1 MKVATD
7 EIKLT
12 SLRDCFMFLYWLHK
26 GGGRNKLGEVAQTMH
41 GRIGDYCQSQQ
52 VTKEQIESHL
62 ASFLGHVS
70 TFYEVLVRDGFPQEA
85 LASGASMPPNPS
97 LNAIFDALLECLPKF
112 LAAIYYLWYCVSHT
126 FESLGGGGWKNDC
139 PGWEKDRWYGF
150 RNNWGGDL
158 QAYLRDIVTKKYNVI
173 PGGFNRYEVRD
184 GWSYSGYSHGY
195 SMVTPLRKI
204 FEKKDDTAQ
213 NVFRDVF
220 ATSVLASTSGTQI
233 SNTAN
238 SLALVNVFCEIVV
251 EADENGNGEI
261 LKTHVQSKNGCVH
274 WDFLKAHCS
283 TLKSQLGK
291 IFNDKAFSFTGYGRK
306 REELNKEK
314 FAEKTADWLRSN
326 LDKVR
331 ENLEHIKSF
340 ESEHDYYAREF
351 STFRKHHNMLQEYYA
366 ALGPYFTKNLFPY
379 GFTFYGGKEH
389 IKTNAPFEDF
399 RADWDS
405 VIYELKR
412 DGSGLAELKRILD
425 GKGCRAPLPPPK
437 PRPRPA
443 PAPRPPRPVPQ
454 PGRARTPGRTS
465 GPRLLGD
472 WSSSESQASGAR
484 GGNTGARGPNNRGGG
499 SGAHS
504 RRGGQNKGSGPG
516 PRGAPG
522 ANGARASRSPGSS
535 VSIKP
540 QPLQSQNDS
549 QPHLQLQPLLAAS
562 SAHRDPSPPAA
573 TLLTPDRLVSQA
585 SVHDHSS
592 ASSSS
597 SSSSSVTVTGG
608 QERSPQ
614 AAASGHIQQSSQD
627 SSPNQDSN
635 PHIPGQHSA
644 PGGGGAN
651 GAIGVPSAGGSLAVD
666 SRDTV
671 SKVAEPVVPL
681 SIDLPQAQSIQR
693 QNSLSHGAV
702 GDGDPGSPGPS
713 LPQDR
718 SNHDGAPEPIGTPVG
733 TVPGPD
739 SVVASGIHPVVSSNV
754 SDTRNSNVQTADSL
768 SPPDH
773 HDTAQDL
780 KAQAHSSQDISHQSS
795 HVRST
800 LQGSPGPD
808 SPSSAPN
815 HAGPGV
821 GGGAGG
827 GGSSAGGTDGDSLV
841 DNHSGISSKAPQHSV
856 QHPTPSLTTA
866 GPPSSGILGSPGDV
880 GLTVQL
886 PPQLIAQDH
895 TGDASGHSPASIP
908 QAPGPDSLSDSDHAV
923 TRAQQ
928 LVGTQDNGPLGQL
941 GPALSVPP
949 SPPSAPPL
957 TTAADL
963 STPQNSLHGP
973 VGAQGVH
980 GQRAMQPVDPIS
992 KDDIDSTEP
1001 LNKQVS
1007 SSPTVSHDPPGKSTS
1022 GAPAST
1028 SGKAAISQ
1036 PDDIHGAVLTQ
1047 SSSVSISGSPSSG
1060 DLPSPNIDD
1069 PCHSLEIYVPMR
1081 IVTEPVFDYDVGE
1094 EPPVETSILPDR
1106 VGPSIPAVSFN
1117 LLPPATK
1124 KPLPSREDPK
1134 ITAAEFEDK
1143 CVPTWI
1149 TQTPKYS
1156 FADVPVTELFP
1167 AEAPRT
1173 VREMLRWLVGIRNPK
1188 HLDIMKRCIEKVFR
1202 SVTDVIHGEVK
1213 LSVNG
1218 SHITVDNV
1226 VDAIKLVAM
1235 FAASVLSTI
1244 EPAWKGNIALSVTLK
1259 RTGSDQSKETDCCAL
1274 LCQLRDYVYACC
1286 HQLAFLKSQCYR
1298 NKSQGGWEDCHY
1310 GRDVKVK
1317 SPLQDFLTDA
1327 SDSKFETH
1335 PFDPC
1340 NICHKSCVRMG
1351 FTEKDLPATHET
1363 GKHISTILTP
1373 SCGGEDPLL
1382 TLTSYLTCLTRRTPR
1397 TTGEL
1402 VSFFHNFGNSLHDAA
1417 SRLSRLGSALCTTHR
1432 HCPDWDRLEA
1442 EDLLAIKD
1450 ARGSDPLNSNHRNKD
1465 HAETLSTLLGC
1476 GIDNVNCT
1484 RILSPIT
1491 YRAYALYSSTYVHH
1505 YLSWAV
1511 YLADRLWESLDR
1523 LSRDMKEHASTKAKP
1538 LHQCGKVLP
1547 LLYTHGFTPPEGM
1560 PSSQLTCSEV
1570 IVKLE
1575 AVLSGGPIA
1584 SLMTAMDAFLYTI
1597 RAPFLYTVFT
1607 LWLIATLYILHSLLY
1622 RMDVLRIR
1630 SHLLTT
1636 RASHLIDVKALLA
1649 GSRRMLSLYKDVDYF
1664 DDDFHS

>member
-1 MKVATD
+1 MTAK
-7 EIKLT
+7 IKLNT
-12 SLRDCFMFLYWLHK
+12 LKQCLEFLEWLN
-26 GGGRNKLGEVAQTMH
+26 NKK
-41 GRIGDYCQSQQ
+41 QSSMKTKV
-52 VTKEQIESHL
+52 VTQLSNRLSGKYKNVDQPQIANALS
-62 ASFLGHVS
+62 AFLGHVS
-70 TFYEVLVRDGFPQEA
+70 YFYGRLCYKAEA
-85 LASGASMPPNPS
+85 GSYKGGNEQQ
-97 LNAIFDALLECLPKF
+97 ITDALLECIPKF
-112 LAAIYYLWYCVSHT
+112 LAVMYFLRYNVDAN
-126 FESLGGGGWKNDC
+126 FAALGGGKWKGDR
-139 PGWEKDRWYGF
+139 PGEGRILG
-150 RNNWGGDL
+150 RDL
-158 QAYLRDIVTKKYNVI
+158 QAYLTDRSGSRYGVI
-173 PGGFNRYEVRD
+173 PGGFGSHGELKRGR
-184 GWSYSGYSHGY
+184 GSSGYRQGSD
-195 SMVTPLRKI
+195 MATDLTAI
-204 FEKKDDTAQ
+204 CEKHDAQ
-213 NVFRDVF
+213 YFRDVF
-220 ATSVLASTSGTQI
+220 VTSVLGEHGTDI
-233 SNTAN
+233 PNIAN
-238 SLALVNVFCEIVV
+238 ALRLAQDFCGIFG
-251 EADENGNGEI
+251 DETKEREFRDY
-261 LKTHVQSKNGCVH
+261 VQSKGNCIEWEELVR
-274 WDFLKAHCS
+274 HC
-283 TLKSQLGK
+283 KSLQSQFSKLYTGQR
-291 IFNDKAFSFTGYGRK
+291 FSFTGYGRK
-306 REELNKEK
+306 YEELNKER
-314 FAEKTADWLRSN
+314 FAKKTANWLRSN
-326 LDKVR
+326 LEKVR
-331 ENLEHIKSF
+331 KNLEHIKPF
-340 ESEHDYYAREF
+340 VSEHEGHAHEFARLH
-351 STFRKHHNMLQEYYA
+351 KHHTMLQEYYA
-366 ALGPYFTKNLFPY
+366 ELGPHFTKNLFPY
-379 GFTFYGGKEH
+379 GFTFYGEKEH

-549 QPHLQLQPLLAAS
+549 RPHSQQPPPPAP
-562 SAHRDPSPPAA
+562 SAHRVPSPPAKIHP
-573 TLLTPDRLVSQA
+573 TSEPLVSPA
-585 SVHDHSS
+585 PTHAHSS
-592 ASSSS
+592 ASRSS
-597 SSSSSVTVTGG
+597 SSSSSVTDAGG

-627 SSPNQDSN
+627 SALNRGSN
-635 PHIPGQHSA
+635 PGIPGQHSDL
-644 PGGGGAN
+644 GGGA
-651 GAIGVPSAGGSLAVD
+651 GAGGVPSTGGHSK
-666 SRDTV
+666 DTV
-671 SKVAEPVVPL
+671 SKAAEPVASP
-681 SIDLPQAQSIQR
+681 SIDLSQAQSAPRDVQSAGH
-693 QNSLSHGAV
+693 NS
-702 GDGDPGSPGPS
+702 DPGRPGYS
-713 LPQDR
+713 LPQAG
-718 SNHDGAPEPIGTPVG
+718 SSHNGAPGPVDTPVG
-733 TVPGPD
+733 PVPD
-739 SVVASGIHPVVSSNV
+739 SDSKVSSGINPVVSSNV
-754 SDTRNSNVQTADSL
+754 SDTQTSRVQSPDSL
-768 SPPDH
+768 PSVVPPPGGGHGLDGQ
-773 HDTAQDL
+773 APSSDL
-780 KAQAHSSQDISHQSS
+780 TQQHP
-795 HVRST
+795 
-800 LQGSPGPD
+800 QGSQQHLTSGATTTAAV
-808 SPSSAPN
+808 SR
-815 HAGPGV
+815 AGTGDDE
-821 GGGAGG
+821 ANGG
-827 GGSSAGGTDGDSLV
+827 GGMAAGGTDGDSLV
-841 DNHSGISSKAPQHSV
+841 DNHSGKSSNASQPSM
-856 QHPTPSLTTA
+856 QHPTPTHSDQD
-866 GPPSSGILGSPGDV
+866 PPSDIPGPPGDV
-880 GLTVQL
+880 GLALQS
-886 PPQLIAQDH
+886 PQLIAHGH
-895 TGDASGHSPASIP
+895 TGDTGDHSLTSIP
-908 QAPGPDSLSDSDHAV
+908 QPPGPDSLSDSDHAV

-1156 FADVPVTELFP
+1156 FADVPDTELFP
-1167 AEAPRT
+1167 SEAPLA
-1173 VREMLRWLVGIRNPK
+1173 VREMLIWLVGLQNPK
-1188 HLDIMKRCIEKVFR
+1188 YHVDMEKCIKKAFG
-1202 SVTDVIHGEVK
+1202 SMPDATLGDLK

-1218 SHITVDNV
+1218 SHITAKQVLDV
-1226 VDAIKLVAM
+1226 LKLTAM

-1244 EPAWKGNIALSVTLK
+1244 EPAWKGNVALFATLK
-1259 RTGSDQSKETDCCAL
+1259 SKDSDQSKDADCCAL
-1274 LCQLRDYVYACC
+1274 LCQLRDYAYACY
-1286 HQLAFLKSQCYR
+1286 HQLQFLRSQCSR
-1298 NKSQGGWEDCHY
+1298 NKSQGGWQDCQY
-1310 GRDVKVK
+1310 GSNVSSPN
-1317 SPLQDFLTDA
+1317 SPLQAFLTDA
-1327 SDSKFETH
+1327 PDSIFKTH

-1340 NICHKSCVRMG
+1340 SICFKSRVKMG
-1351 FTEKDLPATHET
+1351 FKDEDLPASHET
-1363 GKHISTILTP
+1363 GKHISTILSP
-1373 SCGGEDPLL
+1373 SCGGDDPLL
-1382 TLTSYLTCLTRRTPR
+1382 TLSSYLNCLTRRTPR

-1402 VSFFHNFGNSLHDAA
+1402 VSFFHNFGSALHR
-1417 SRLSRLGSALCTTHR
+1417 SPSQLSRLGSALSKPHP
-1432 HCPDWDRLEA
+1432 HCPDWDHLEA
-1442 EDLLAIKD
+1442 DDLKVIKD
-1450 ARGSDPLNSNHRNKD
+1450 ARGSDASTVNHDKD
-1465 HAETLSTLLGC
+1465 QGHPKTLSTLLSC
-1476 GIDNVNCT
+1476 GIDNAKCPQ
-1484 RILSPIT
+1484 LMMPIT
-1491 YRAYALYSSTYVHH
+1491 YRAYALYSPSFAHT
-1505 YLSWAV
+1505 YLSWTV
-1511 YLADRLWESLDR
+1511 YLADRLWESLLR
-1523 LSRDMKEHASTKAKP
+1523 LQDDLEDLQCSDDKSLHQSTKA
-1538 LHQCGKVLP
+1538 LP
-1547 LLYTHGFTPPEGM
+1547 LLYTHGFTPPDGTLP
-1560 PSSQLTCSEV
+1560 PSLSCSEV
-1570 IVKLE
+1570 INKLE
-1575 AVLSGGPIA
+1575 EVVSGHPIA
-1584 SLMTAMDAFLYTI
+1584 NLMTAMDTFLYRVREPFLFTIISLWSVAFLLLFHTM
-1597 RAPFLYTVFT
+1597 
-1607 LWLIATLYILHSLLY
+1607 LY
-1622 RMDVLRIR
+1622 RIDVLRIR